1 MKITHKPLIL
11 ETIINEDNNRMDV
24 SRIQAMTEEERIEF
38 FSRAATSLLSQLLVK
53 MNEGNT
59 WAVLQVKETE

>member
-11 ETIINEDNNRMDV
+11 ETVINEDTNTMDV
-24 SRIQAMTEEERIEF
+24 SRIQAMTEEQRVEF
-38 FSRAATSLLSQLLVK
+38 FSQAATSLLSEMLTK
-53 MNEGNT
+53 MNKGNT

>member
-11 ETIINEDNNRMDV
+11 ETVINEAVNTVDIRN
-24 SRIQAMTEEERIEF
+24 IQAMTEEQRVEF
-38 FSRAATSLLSQLLVK
+38 FSQAASSLLSQLLVR

>member
-1 MKITHKPLIL
+1 MKITHEPLIL
-11 ETIINEDNNRMDV
+11 ETVINETVNTVDIR
-24 SRIQAMTEEERIEF
+24 SIQAMTEEQRVEF
-38 FSRAATSLLSQLLVK
+38 FSQAASSLLSQLLIR